1 MQNMSLVLLLVVVCG
16 ATLSEGL
23 SLGRGS
29 LSMIGS
35 KKKVCCNGLGWYI
48 CMRSTSHGTVTT
60 SCLHLIASD

>member
-35 KKKVCCNGLGWYI
+35 KKKVCWQWAWLVY
-48 CMRSTSHGTVTT
+48 
-60 SCLHLIASD
+60 LHAHH